1 MQDVPHGDKPR
12 VYQGFDI
19 SAAQYPELTESQKK
33 CMSFGVHDARKPFPE
48 EHIGKYDLVHV
59 RLFQWVLKVHEIE
72 QVVNNLTTLLSK

>member
-1 MQDVPHGDKPR
+1 
-12 VYQGFDI
+12 
-19 SAAQYPELTESQKK
+19 
-33 CMSFGVHDARKPFPE
+33 MSFGVHDARKPFPE